1 MTDRSFSDMNMK
13 ERMGFDPSEL
23 KLEPEAVFDFEA
35 MRNDPAMYYIQ
46 LAVRSGLDPDDLN
59 EDEKEFLQLV
69 FGVDDWKEELMLS
82 IETMP
87 LMAPEG
93 NREDA
98 ISAMNAFV
106 QKAKSSN

>member
-1 MTDRSFSDMNMK
+1 MTDRAFSDMNMK

-46 LAVRSGLDPDDLN
+46 LAIRSGLDPEDLN

-69 FGVDDWKEELMLS
+69 FGVDDWKEELLIS

-87 LMAPEG
+87 EMAPEG
-93 NREDA
+93 NKEDA
-98 ISAMNAFV
+98 IKAMNSLLE
-106 QKAKSSN
+106 KARSN

>member
-1 MTDRSFSDMNMK
+1 MEDKNFSELNMK

-59 EDEKEFLQLV
+59 EEEKEFLQLV
-69 FGVDDWKEELMLS
+69 FGVDDWKEELLIS

-87 LMAPEG
+87 EIPPEQ
-93 NREDA
+93 NHQEA
-98 ISAMNAFV
+98 ISAM
-106 QKAKSSN
+106 SSFISKIKKD

>member
-1 MTDRSFSDMNMK
+1 MTDRAFSDMNMK

-46 LAVRSGLDPDDLN
+46 LAVRSGLDPEDLN

-69 FGVDDWKEELMLS
+69 FGVDDWKEELLVS

-87 LMAPEG
+87 EMAPEG
-93 NREDA
+93 NKQDA
-98 ISAMNAFV
+98 ILAMNNFIT
-106 QKAKSSN
+106 KAKSN

>member
-1 MTDRSFSDMNMK
+1 MTDDRAFSEMNMK

-46 LAVRSGLDPDDLN
+46 LAIRSGLDPDDLN

-69 FGVDDWKEELMLS
+69 FGVEDWKEELLLS

-87 LMAPEG
+87 EIAPEG

-98 ISAMNAFV
+98 ISAMNAFI
-106 QKAKSSN
+106 QKARSN

>member
-1 MTDRSFSDMNMK
+1 MEDKNFSNLSMK

-23 KLEPEAVFDFEA
+23 KLEPEAVFDFES

-46 LAVRSGLDPDDLN
+46 LAVRSGLDPEDLN

-69 FGVDDWKEELMLS
+69 FGVDDWKEELMIS

-87 LMAPEG
+87 EVAPEQ

-98 ISAMNAFV
+98 INSMNSFLT
-106 QKAKSSN
+106 KLKN